1 MLGITKHFFV
11 FGLLLASLA
20 WTQSTLAAETD
31 SDGDGL
37 SDTLE
42 TQLHTNPTLADTDGD
57 GFNDGTEVE
66 NGYSPRHAE
75 RIKLGALDSD
85 NDWLPDAWEIRLG
98 SDLLSPDTDG
108 DGFNDGVEVR
118 NGYAPTTAQ
127 ATQIEKQIA
136 VSLAQQH
143 LTYSINGIA
152 LEDFPISSGVTS
164 MPTPRGEFSVLDKVP
179 VKRYG
184 GPGFSFDYPNTKW
197 NIHFTTGYWRYYIHG
212 AYWHNNFGTP
222 MSHGCVNVAY
232 ANMERLFDF
241 TDKRTKIIIS

>member
-118 NGYAPTTAQ
+118 NGYAPRSEEHTSELQSHVNLVCRLLLENKDTRKNSK
-127 ATQIEKQIA
+127 TQNIY
-136 VSLAQQH
+136 
-143 LTYSINGIA
+143 LTYLTHYA
-152 LEDFPISSGVTS
+152 DT
-164 MPTPRGEFSVLDKVP
+164 VP
-179 VKRYG
+179 
-184 GPGFSFDYPNTKW
+184 
-197 NIHFTTGYWRYYIHG
+197 HH
-212 AYWHNNFGTP
+212 
-222 MSHGCVNVAY
+222 
-232 ANMERLFDF
+232 
-241 TDKRTKIIIS
+241 